1 MIKAL
6 LFDMDGLLLDS
17 ERVVQYSWNVAG
29 KQLGYGKVCE
39 HMYQSLG
46 RNVTGRLA

>member
-17 ERVVQYSWNVAG
+17 ERVVQESWNVAG
-29 KQLGYGKVCE
+29 EALGYGKVGDRK
-39 HMYQSLG
+39 S
-46 RNVTGRLA
+46 VV

>member
-17 ERVVQYSWNVAG
+17 ERVVQRSWNIV
-29 KQLGYGKVCE
+29 
-39 HMYQSLG
+39 G
-46 RNVTGRLA
+46 RVFGEERGGGHI